1 LGTLKIKHDN
11 SAVYEGCVFCIY
23 TEMTG
28 LNSHMFFEMAYLI
41 ILLAAAGCLVAL
53 THLLGQLTPIPMQ
66 IGVAWLLLWVGI
78 DVVFVSHYSSPPL
91 HQLITAMLHQLEN
104 RMFAVES
111 ALLGVTRLDKRVYM
125 LQRDMQKL
133 KRSNSE

>member
-1 LGTLKIKHDN
+1 M
-11 SAVYEGCVFCIY
+11 
-23 TEMTG
+23 EMTG
-28 LNSHMFFEMAYLI
+28 LNSYMFLEIAYI
-41 ILLAAAGCLVAL
+41 ISLLAAAGCLVGL
-53 THLLGQLTPIPMQ
+53 THLMGQFAPITVQ

-78 DVVFVSHYSSPPL
+78 DVVWVSRGSTPPL
-91 HQLITAMLHQLEN
+91 LQLIPAMLHQIEN
-104 RMFAVES
+104 RLYAIES